1 MFDWSSN
8 LCVQIGSRGQH
19 AHLIRVLT
27 DLMKLPAEAAH
38 LTGDV
43 SFFLPGG
50 PTVEVTEA
58 REIEQHPIGKKPSFR
73 FWEAQRFLTVG
84 SLGFAIVQGVCATAV
99 FVSGISTALGLS
111 TVAAATAAGPATGF
125 HANRFR
131 IPMLALAGAGALVN
145 LFLFWN
151 AERMRRKP
159 AARWRMR
166 PLTRKERLQKWF
178 QLCASVLTLLLI
190 AGELLAHPLFHHE
203 L

>member
-1 MFDWSSN
+1 METTETRELEQRPITKKSS
-8 LCVQIGSRGQH
+8 V
-19 AHLIRVLT
+19 
-27 DLMKLPAEAAH
+27 
-38 LTGDV
+38 
-43 SFFLPGG
+43 
-50 PTVEVTEA
+50 
-58 REIEQHPIGKKPSFR
+58 R
-73 FWEAQRFLTVG
+73 FWEPQRFLAVG

-131 IPMLALAGAGALVN
+131 IPMLALAGVGALVN

-151 AERMRRKP
+151 AERMRRNP

-166 PLTRKERLQKWF
+166 PLTRKERWEKWI
-178 QLCASVLTLLLI
+178 QVGASVLTLLLI

>member
-1 MFDWSSN
+1 VETTET
-8 LCVQIGSRGQH
+8 LE
-19 AHLIRVLT
+19 LE
-27 DLMKLPAEAAH
+27 K
-38 LTGDV
+38 
-43 SFFLPGG
+43 G
-50 PTVEVTEA
+50 PIT
-58 REIEQHPIGKKPSFR
+58 KKPSYR

-111 TVAAATAAGPATGF
+111 AAAAATAAGPATGL

-131 IPMLALAGAGALVN
+131 IPMLALAGVGAFVN

-151 AERMRRKP
+151 AERMRRNP

-166 PLTRKERLQKWF
+166 PLTRKERFEKWLQ
-178 QLCASVLTLLLI
+178 LGASVLTLLLI

>member
-1 MFDWSSN
+1 METTET
-8 LCVQIGSRGQH
+8 LE
-19 AHLIRVLT
+19 LE
-27 DLMKLPAEAAH
+27 K
-38 LTGDV
+38 
-43 SFFLPGG
+43 G
-50 PTVEVTEA
+50 PIA
-58 REIEQHPIGKKPSFR
+58 KKPSYR

-111 TVAAATAAGPATGF
+111 AAAATAAGPATGL

-131 IPMLALAGAGALVN
+131 IPMLALAGVGAFVN

-151 AERMRRKP
+151 AERMRRNP

-166 PLTRKERLQKWF
+166 PLTRKERFEKWLQ
-178 QLCASVLTLLLI
+178 LGASVLTLLLI